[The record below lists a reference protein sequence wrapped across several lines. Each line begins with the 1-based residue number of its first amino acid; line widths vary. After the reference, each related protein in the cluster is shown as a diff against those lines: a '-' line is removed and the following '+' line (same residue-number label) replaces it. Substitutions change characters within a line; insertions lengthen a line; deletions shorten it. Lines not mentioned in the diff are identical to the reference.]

1 MSRMSVSRSLL
12 GQTSGPIDLRLKA
25 SIRRESDYRT
35 LSVSGLMQCEAGKH
49 SQSSTS
55 CSNCMAG
62 KFSAAPAT
70 LVCSDCLAGLNY
82 TRPRAPLPGKLRSFY
97 LFARADGMHPA
108 QAHTAAF
115 QARPAAETAA
125 LAPTQPKPPR
135 LDAQTVVRGRT
146 WSRRATVSAASAC
159 RASTVTVRRKSAN
172 PPAPLVRRA
181 NCLPRA
187 AALQAPAPMS
197 ARQALQGQR
206 ARACGVR
213 RYVCVCVHVCA
224 CACMCVHAR
233 ACACILKSTRSCSL
247 TRLISSTPT
256 ITHTPTHRASTRM
269 RREARSVAYAKRMPH
284 RLRPRTAASASEAT
298 NSSIKNAYHVHPGV
312 TRSSATHLVLSV
324 RPVSTG
330 QALGPGA
337 KTAYPAR
344 IPMPRELS
352 SAPIVKR
359 ARFLPTWAPLF
370 VATVLP
376 TQIPEPARVL
386 ARAVQGTRQQM
397 VERVRHVQ
405 RGSTEKRAQK
415 PASTAATTLFPP
427 LAPPSQQHASAGQDT
442 PAAR

>member
-1 MSRMSVSRSLL
+1 M
-12 GQTSGPIDLRLKA
+12 K
-25 SIRRESDYRT
+25 RENT
-35 LSVSGLMQCEAGKH
+35 V
-49 SQSSTS
+49 
-55 CSNCMAG
+55 N
-62 KFSAAPAT
+62 
-70 LVCSDCLAGLNY
+70 
-82 TRPRAPLPGKLRSFY
+82 RPRAVPTVWLANSPPPLPRWCAATVSL
-97 LFARADGMHPA
+97 
-108 QAHTAAF
+108 AHTAAF

-213 RYVCVCVHVCA
+213 
-224 CACMCVHAR
+224 
-233 ACACILKSTRSCSL
+233 
-247 TRLISSTPT
+247 
-256 ITHTPTHRASTRM
+256 RASTRM